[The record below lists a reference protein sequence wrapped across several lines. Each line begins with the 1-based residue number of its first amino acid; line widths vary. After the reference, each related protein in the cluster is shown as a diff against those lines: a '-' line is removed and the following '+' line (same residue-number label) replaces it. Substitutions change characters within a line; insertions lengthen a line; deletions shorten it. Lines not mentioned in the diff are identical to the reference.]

1 MNYGLIFQVG
11 GHKIKRN
18 IRVWIQLPPFPF
30 FLYRAMFQYNMTDQF
45 LFVRKWSKKVM
56 PCTLLVMKSNLGLE
70 SSTKLLKN
78 RIRPGKLSMSVTS
91 LWIVSWLI
99 FDWNWPFNHHHHLLM
114 HTGRMGSS
122 DFEHEKVSQ
131 IDLNT
136 HQ

>member
-11 GHKIKRN
+11 GPQNKKKRSGLN
-18 IRVWIQLPPFPF
+18 STTSLPF

-78 RIRPGKLSMSVTS
+78 QIRPGKLSMTVTS

-99 FDWNWPFNHHHHLLM
+99 FDWNWPLNHHHHLLM